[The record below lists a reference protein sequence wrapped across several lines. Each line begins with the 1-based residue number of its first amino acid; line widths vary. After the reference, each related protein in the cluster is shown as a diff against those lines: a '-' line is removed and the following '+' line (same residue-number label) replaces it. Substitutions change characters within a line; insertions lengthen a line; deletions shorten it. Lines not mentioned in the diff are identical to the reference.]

1 MQKKIYRSLMIM
13 SSISIFLVI
22 SLFAIIFNN
31 FYINKTEQIIENIG
45 PVFFT
50 IFPAI
55 IFIILLIF
63 FISLY
68 LSHLLSSQILK
79 PINYVGENIEDLLI
93 KNELNTLSLYDELI
107 PFVKALVLQ
116 SEKIKVQ
123 LGDIG
128 QRKDIT
134 KTIITNMKE
143 GLVFVDNNR
152 DILSINKSAI
162 EILDGN
168 PEFLYKDKSF
178 ITICRNSSLN
188 IQLKKV
194 LEEDT
199 DYEKIIELD
208 GKHIYFFINKV
219 FSENKSLGAIILMLD
234 YTQNH
239 KVDRIRKEF
248 SANVS
253 HELKTPL
260 TSINGYAE
268 MIETGTAKGEDVKR
282 FASIIRSE
290 GSRLLELINS
300 IIKLSKLEDELTKKD
315 FEDIDLYRVSLEV
328 LKDLGLMAT
337 QKDIHLKLMGSKRLI
352 KANKIM
358 IKEMIYNLV
367 DNAIKYTPSGGAV
380 TLEIAD
386 DSQNTILKV
395 KDTGIG
401 INKEDQERIFERF
414 FMIDKSRTKN
424 KDSTGLGLSIVKHI
438 AEYHGFNISI
448 ISEIDKGC
456 EFIISI

>member
-1 MQKKIYRSLMIM
+1 M
-13 SSISIFLVI
+13 SSISVFLVI
-22 SLFAIIFNN
+22 SLLVLIFNRFYRDEKQELMEDIVPVFFAII
-31 FYINKTEQIIENIG
+31 
-45 PVFFT
+45 
-50 IFPAI
+50 PAI
-55 IFIILLIF
+55 IVIFVLIF
-63 FISLY
+63 LMSLY
-68 LSHLLSSQILK
+68 LSHVLSTQILK
-79 PINYVGENIEDLLI
+79 PINYVGENIENLLI
-93 KNELNTLSLYDELI
+93 KNELNTLNLYDELL
-107 PFVKALVLQ
+107 PFVRALVLQ
-116 SEKIKVQ
+116 SEKIKLQ
-123 LGDIG
+123 LGDIA

-162 EILDGN
+162 EILDGK
-168 PEFLYKDKSF
+168 EDFSYKDKSF

-188 IQLKKV
+188 LQLKKV
-194 LEEDT
+194 LEGDG
-199 DYEKIIELD
+199 DYEKIIELH
-208 GKHIYFFINKV
+208 GKYIYFFINRV

-234 YTQNH
+234 YTENH
-239 KVDRIRKEF
+239 KIDQIRRDF

-290 GSRLLELINS
+290 GARLLELINS
-300 IIKLSKLEDELTKKD
+300 IIKLSKIEDEPGKKD

-328 LKDLGLMAT
+328 IEDLDFIAV
-337 QKDIHLKLMGSKRLI
+337 QKGIDLKLIGESKLV
-352 KANKIM
+352 KANRIM

-367 DNAIKYTPSGGAV
+367 DNAIKYTPRGGSV
-380 TLEIAD
+380 TVEIP
-386 DSQNTILKV
+386 NGFEKILFKV

-401 INKEDQERIFERF
+401 IKKEDQGRIFERF
-414 FMIDKSRTKN
+414 FMIDKSRSKN
-424 KDSTGLGLSIVKHI
+424 KHSTGLGLSIVKHI
-438 AEYHGFNISI
+438 AEYHEFNIEL
-448 ISEIDKGC
+448 ISEVDKGS